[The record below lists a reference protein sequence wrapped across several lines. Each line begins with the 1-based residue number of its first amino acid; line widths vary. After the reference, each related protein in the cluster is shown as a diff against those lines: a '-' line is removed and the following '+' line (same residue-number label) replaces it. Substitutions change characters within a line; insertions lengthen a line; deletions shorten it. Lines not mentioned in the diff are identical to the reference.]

1 MEPYKFRNSLMIL
14 CSFLITISCNN
25 NDEFSND
32 NGGGEPQIADGCDG
46 YAYPNW
52 ETSPHKLPYPVGQ
65 SYQIGL
71 SHCSGAEHSA
81 GEPDQFAIDILMDIG
96 TLVTAARAGF
106 IMYVEESGVDF
117 EEKNNVVVLLDEDS
131 YFIQYQH
138 LTHNGALV
146 EEGQF
151 VEAGDPIGYSG
162 ASGNARTP
170 HLHFVAT
177 DWDFS
182 NSYGTN
188 PYRSFQMTFSN
199 TKANPRS
206 LIQFE
211 TYEALPY

>member
-1 MEPYKFRNSLMIL
+1 MLVGCVIQ
-14 CSFLITISCNN
+14 SCTQDGPNN
-25 NDEFSND
+25 NS
-32 NGGGEPQIADGCDG
+32 GGGGDPVIASGCDG

-52 ETSPHKLPYPVGQ
+52 ETSPHILPYPVGQ

-71 SHCSGAEHSA
+71 SHCSGGKHAF

-96 TLVTAARAGF
+96 TLVTAARDGF
-106 IMYVEESGVDF
+106 IMYVEESGTDY
-117 EEKNNVVVLLDEDS
+117 EDINNVVVLLDEDN

-146 EEGQF
+146 EEGDF

-162 ASGNARTP
+162 ASGNAITP

-182 NSYGTN
+182 NPYGTN
-188 PYRSFQMTFSN
+188 PYQSFQMTFRN
-199 TKANPRS
+199 TSPNPRS
-206 LIQFE
+206 LIQYE
-211 TYEALPY
+211 IYEALPY